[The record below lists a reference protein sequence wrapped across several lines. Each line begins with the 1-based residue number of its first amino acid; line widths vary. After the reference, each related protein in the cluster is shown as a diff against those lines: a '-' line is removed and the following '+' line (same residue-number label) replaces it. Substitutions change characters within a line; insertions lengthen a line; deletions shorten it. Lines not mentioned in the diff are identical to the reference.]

1 MPLSV
6 ERASCLFCAST
17 STRTCEDAIIRFK
30 QKLLV
35 VLVDEDQLSL
45 AAGEF
50 GVFDRLASEL
60 PLSVFF
66 AIVVLRLHSVDV

>member
-1 MPLSV
+1 MSV
-6 ERASCLFCAST
+6 ERASCLFCASM

-35 VLVDEDQLSL
+35 VLVDEDRLSL

-60 PLSVFF
+60 PPPVLS
-66 AIVVLRLHSVDV
+66 AIVVHRVHPVDV